1 MARRQLRL
9 ALTIVAWA
17 AVAVAAPTLR
27 GGFVYDDIANV
38 LQNEWIQRG
47 GHLNEILTQQVAGFD
62 PQNRTSFY
70 RPGMHLIYRA
80 TWRIAGPQ
88 PWAFHLV
95 NGLFHVAC
103 SLLASVVAWRLFA
116 RWGDPASPERR
127 LDATLCAG
135 LIFATHPVHA
145 EAVAWIAG
153 ITDLSATLFVLA
165 AVAFYLAPPRPRV
178 PSVGLAAVCF
188 FAATLCK
195 ENAFALPLVLA
206 VIELFPPAGET
217 GPRFRAALRRLT
229 PIAVAGVIALGLRWN
244 ALGSLA
250 PASRAATPAGW
261 LHDAPW
267 LLAQYLAKLVAPVG
281 LNVVPVFAPV
291 TGATDP
297 RALAGF
303 AALAALL
310 AAAWMLRRR
319 PIVPVALTWIVA
331 PLLPALYVPALGES
345 VLAERYLYLP
355 VLGFGLLAGLVIASI
370 PVTFPRRAIIA
381 GIALASIS
389 GSVVRQAVW
398 RTNLTLWTEAVKR
411 APSSAASHEG
421 LCFAQIEARQFEV
434 ALVSCERALA
444 IEPARDDARINSG
457 TALLELGRFD
467 EALAAFDR
475 VLARRPNSPQALTG
489 RGYALGAIGRP
500 ELAVAS
506 FRAALAADPHHAE
519 AYNGLGV
526 TYARSG
532 RLAEA
537 VENLRLAVAAA
548 PERADYAANLAG
560 AERAQAG
567 R

>member
-1 MARRQLRL
+1 MARRQFLL
-9 ALTIVAWA
+9 ALAIVAA
-17 AVAVAAPTLR
+17 AAAAVAAPTLR
-27 GGFVYDDIANV
+27 GGFVYDDVTNV
-38 LQNEWIQRG
+38 LQNEWIQEG
-47 GHLNEILTQQVAGFD
+47 GHLDEMLTEQVAAFD
-62 PQNRTSFY
+62 PQTRTSFY

-103 SLLASVVAWRLFA
+103 SLLAAVVAWRLFS

-165 AVAFYLAPPRPRV
+165 AAAFYLAPPRPRV
-178 PSVGLAAVCF
+178 PSLGLAATCF

-206 VIELFPPAGET
+206 VIELFPPAGVT
-217 GPRFRAALRRLT
+217 GPRIGTVLRRLA
-229 PIAVAGVIALGLRWN
+229 PIAIAGVVALGLRWN

-250 PASRAATPAGW
+250 PASRATTPAGW
-261 LHDAPW
+261 LFDAPW
-267 LLAQYLAKLVAPVG
+267 LLVQYLAKLVVPVG
-281 LNVVPVFAPV
+281 LNVVHVFAPV
-291 TGATDP
+291 TGAADP

-303 AALAALL
+303 ATAAALP
-310 AAAWMLRRR
+310 AAAWLLRRR
-319 PIVPVALTWIVA
+319 PIVPVASTWIVA

-355 VLGFGLLAGLVIASI
+355 VLGLGLLAGWVIASI
-370 PVTFPRRAIIA
+370 PGTLPRRAVIA
-381 GIALASIS
+381 AIALALVA
-389 GSVVRQAVW
+389 GSLVRQAVW
-398 RTNLTLWTEAVKR
+398 RTNLTLWTEAARR

-421 LCFAQIEARQFEV
+421 LCFARIEARQFEA
-434 ALVSCERALA
+434 ALVSCQRALA
-444 IEPARDDARINSG
+444 LDPARDDARINSG

-475 VLARRPNSPQALTG
+475 ALARRPNSPQALTG
-489 RGYALGAIGRP
+489 RGYALGATGRP
-500 ELAVAS
+500 DLAVAS

-519 AYNGLGV
+519 AFNGLGV

-532 RLAEA
+532 HMDEA

-548 PERADYAANLAG
+548 PGRSDYAANLAG